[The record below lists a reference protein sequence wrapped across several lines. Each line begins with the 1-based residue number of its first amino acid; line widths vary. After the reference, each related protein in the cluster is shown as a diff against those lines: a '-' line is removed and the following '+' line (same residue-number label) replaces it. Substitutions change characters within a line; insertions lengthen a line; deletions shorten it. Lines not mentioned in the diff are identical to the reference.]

1 MGTKV
6 ASMFWLF
13 SVVVLSTFCSWLTF
27 KESFCCFLDVYSGME
42 CTDGTESLPVVLGGA
57 FILFCTVAVPVV
69 ISNSIWGLP
78 IPHILENISFG
89 RLSDVSH
96 SDICEVISHGF
107 LKVFFSN
114 S

>member
-1 MGTKV
+1 
-6 ASMFWLF
+6 
-13 SVVVLSTFCSWLTF
+13 
-27 KESFCCFLDVYSGME
+27 ME
-42 CTDGTESLPVVLGGA
+42 RLDGTESLPVVPGEE

-69 ISNSIWGLP
+69 IPNSVWGLP

-107 LKVFFSN
+107 LKVFFFN
-114 S
+114 N